1 MRVGKN
7 MSHYLVISAIGNDR
21 PGIVND
27 VSQMIAEHKGNI
39 TSSRMMALGGE
50 FALMLMIE
58 GDETTIDGIIA
69 KLPDIESSLG
79 LTITSRK
86 NRITA
91 AAAQQI
97 AYKVKV
103 VSMDH
108 PGIVQ
113 QISDFFSN
121 QQANIEE
128 MNTDTYAAAHTGTQM
143 FALNMVASLPA
154 ETKIGQLREQFYEFC
169 DNLNLDATIESV

>member
-1 MRVGKN
+1 

-27 VSQMIAEHKGNI
+27 VSQMIAKNDGNI
-39 TSSRMMALGGE
+39 TSSRMMAMGGE

-58 GDETTIDGIIA
+58 GDEKTINNIIA
-69 KLPDIESSLG
+69 TLPDIESSLG

-86 NRITA
+86 NRLTVPSL
-91 AAAQQI
+91 QQI
-97 AYKVKV
+97 AYQVNV
-103 VSMDH
+103 ISIDH
-108 PGIVQ
+108 TGIVQ
-113 QISDFFSN
+113 QISDFFTN

-143 FALNMVASLPA
+143 FALNMVVSLSVD
-154 ETKIGQLREQFYEFC
+154 TKIAPLREQFYEFC
-169 DNLNLDATIESV
+169 DSLNLDASIESV